1 MKTFAALYHRLDAA
15 TSTKHKSGA
24 LQDYWRASIAEE
36 RLHAG
41 AAWAVYFLAGGKPR
55 QMVSTKLLRQLAL
68 EETQLPEWLFE
79 ECYQSVGDLAETLA
93 LLLPPPRTSEEVALD
108 AWMNDRLLSLRS
120 LEDSE
125 RLERLRQWVDKLPQ
139 PQRLPFFKLITGSL
153 RIGVSKLQVVQ
164 TLSEA
169 TGVEAKQ
176 MAQRMM
182 GYTQAGRT
190 LGAEDF
196 ASLIVSESGS
206 QQERSARG
214 HPYPFFLA
222 HSFQAPLVDMPTLL
236 GPVEDWIVEWKFDGI
251 RGQYIHRAE
260 QWWLWSRGEELI
272 SESFPELGTLQ
283 NWVRD
288 GLVLDGELVVVR
300 PCGAGRAPPPAT
312 EALDDIRPFA
322 SLQQRLGRKNL
333 GAKILKELPIALIA
347 YDILEYHGEDIRSR
361 PQSVRRSLLE
371 EVVRSA
377 RDRAAALGQ
386 DLPLRL
392 SPALHGP
399 DWAALDLIRGDA
411 RRIGAEGMMLKAW
424 AAEYGV
430 GRRKSGAGGAQLWWK
445 WKLDPMSVD
454 AVLVYA
460 QRGHGR
466 RSGVYSDYTF
476 AVWDGPPEDKARALV
491 PFAKAYSGL
500 SDEEMRKVDALI
512 RKTTVES
519 FGPVRSV
526 SPTMVFEL
534 GFEGI
539 ALSKRHKS
547 GIATRFP
554 RMLRWRQDKPVAEAD
569 TIDQLRALLPASAT
583 ADE

>member
-1 MKTFAALYHRLDAA
+1 L
-15 TSTKHKSGA
+15 
-24 LQDYWRASIAEE
+24 
-36 RLHAG
+36 
-41 AAWAVYFLAGGKPR
+41 GGP
-55 QMVSTKLLRQLAL
+55 A
-68 EETQLPEWLFE
+68 P
-79 ECYQSVGDLAETLA
+79 GGGG
-93 LLLPPPRTSEEVALD
+93 PPP
-108 AWMNDRLLSLRS
+108 
-120 LEDSE
+120 
-125 RLERLRQWVDKLPQ
+125 P
-139 PQRLPFFKLITGSL
+139 PG
-153 RIGVSKLQVVQ
+153 G
-164 TLSEA
+164 
-169 TGVEAKQ
+169 
-176 MAQRMM
+176 
-182 GYTQAGRT
+182 
-190 LGAEDF
+190 
-196 ASLIVSESGS
+196 
-206 QQERSARG
+206 
-214 HPYPFFLA
+214 
-222 HSFQAPLVDMPTLL
+222 
-236 GPVEDWIVEWKFDGI
+236 GP
-251 RGQYIHRAE
+251 
-260 QWWLWSRGEELI
+260 
-272 SESFPELGTLQ
+272 
-283 NWVRD
+283 
-288 GLVLDGELVVVR
+288 
-300 PCGAGRAPPPAT
+300 
-312 EALDDIRPFA
+312 LDDIRPFA

-333 GAKILKELPIALIA
+333 GAKILKELPIVLIA

>member
-15 TSTKHKSGA
+15 TSTKHKTRA
-24 LQDYWRASIAEE
+24 LLDYWRAAIAEQQL
-36 RLHAG
+36 RAG

-55 QMVSTKLLRQLAL
+55 QMISTKLLRQLAL

-93 LLLPPPRTSEEVALD
+93 LLLPPSHASEEVTLD
-108 AWMNDRLLSLRS
+108 VWMNDRLLSLRS

-125 RLERLRQWVDKLPQ
+125 GLMRLRQWVGTLPQ
-139 PQRLPFFKLITGSL
+139 AQRLPFFKLITGSL

-164 TLSEA
+164 TLADA
-169 TGVEAKQ
+169 TGGDAKQ
-176 MAQRMM
+176 TAQRMM

-196 ASLIVSESGS
+196 SALIVSEPSLQNEGK
-206 QQERSARG
+206 AGG

-222 HSFQAPLVDMPTLL
+222 HSFQAPLGDMPALL
-236 GPVEDWIVEWKFDGI
+236 GPVEGWIVEWKFDGI
-251 RGQYIHRAE
+251 RAQYIHRAA

-272 SESFPELGTLQ
+272 SESFPELAMLQ
-283 NWVRD
+283 NWVDD

-300 PCGAGRAPPPAT
+300 PSGAGGANLPAS
-312 EALDDIRPFA
+312 EALNDIRPFA
-322 SLQQRLGRKNL
+322 SLQQRLGRKNI
-333 GAKILKELPIALIA
+333 GAKILRELPVVLIA
-347 YDILEYHGEDIRSR
+347 YDILEHQGGDVRSR
-361 PQSVRRSLLE
+361 PQGARRILLE
-371 EVVRSA
+371 EVVRAA
-377 RDRAAALGQ
+377 RDRAAAIGQ

-392 SPALHGP
+392 SPALRGS
-399 DWAALDLIRGDA
+399 DWAALDLIRGNA
-411 RRIGAEGMMLKAW
+411 RRIGAEGMMVKAR

-430 GRRKSGAGGAQLWWK
+430 GRRKSGVGGAELWWK

-476 AVWDGPPEDKARALV
+476 AVWDGPPEVKARALV

-500 SDEEMRKVDALI
+500 SDKEMRKVDALI

-569 TIDQLRALLPASAT
+569 TIDQLRALLPAGPT
-583 ADE
+583 GE